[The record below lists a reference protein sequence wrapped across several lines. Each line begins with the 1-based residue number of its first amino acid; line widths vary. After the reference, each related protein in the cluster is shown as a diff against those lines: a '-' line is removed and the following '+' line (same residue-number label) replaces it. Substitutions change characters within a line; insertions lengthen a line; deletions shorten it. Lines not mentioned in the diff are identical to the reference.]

1 MAPEGGRRAGDIVAS
16 LFGGEAGRRLSEA
29 SRAARAWYAANGD
42 RERAHTTGVWL
53 RASGKD
59 GVDPVMVVGV
69 DSSLLALELGTNKEI
84 YLSRLSWAGIAVSD
98 IKFMPHKRSEV
109 ATRKEAAKERKVPP
123 LPELTPAERARVEEA
138 TRGLPDGLKES
149 VSRAMC
155 ATLRRNRSNHT
166 RQT

>member
-1 MAPEGGRRAGDIVAS
+1 MPEGGHRAGDVVAS
-16 LFGGEAGRRLSEA
+16 LFGGAAGKRLSEA

-42 RERAHTTGVWL
+42 RERSHTTGVWL
-53 RASGKD
+53 RSSGKD
-59 GVDPVMVVGV
+59 GIDPVMVVGV

-98 IKFMPHKRSEV
+98 IRFTPHKRAETSNRV
-109 ATRKEAAKERKVPP
+109 VAAKAKKAPP
-123 LPELTPAERARVEEA
+123 LPELTHSERALVAKA
-138 TRGLPDGLKES
+138 TSDLPDGLKES

-166 RQT
+166 R

>member
-1 MAPEGGRRAGDIVAS
+1 MAPEGPRRAGDVVAS
-16 LFGGEAGRRLSEA
+16 LFGGDAGKRLSET

-42 RERAHTTGVWL
+42 RERGHTTGVWL
-53 RASGKD
+53 RASGRD

-98 IKFMPHKRSEV
+98 IRFVPRKRSEGAV
-109 ATRKEAAKERKVPP
+109 RSASAKERKAPS
-123 LPELTPAERARVEEA
+123 LPELTAAERARVAEA
-138 TRGLPDGLKES
+138 TRDLPEGLKES

-166 RQT
+166 R

>member
-1 MAPEGGRRAGDIVAS
+1 MGSEGAHRAGDVVAS
-16 LFGGEAGRRLSEA
+16 LFGGAAGKRLSEA

-42 RERAHTTGVWL
+42 RERSHTTGVWL
-53 RASGKD
+53 RASGRD

-84 YLSRLSWAGIAVSD
+84 YLARLAWAGIAVSD
-98 IKFMPHKRSEV
+98 IRFVPRKRSDAAV
-109 ATRKEAAKERKVPP
+109 RAAKAAERETPP
-123 LPELTPAERARVEEA
+123 LPELTPAERDRVAKA
-138 TRGLPDGLKES
+138 TSGLPDGLKES

-166 RQT
+166 R